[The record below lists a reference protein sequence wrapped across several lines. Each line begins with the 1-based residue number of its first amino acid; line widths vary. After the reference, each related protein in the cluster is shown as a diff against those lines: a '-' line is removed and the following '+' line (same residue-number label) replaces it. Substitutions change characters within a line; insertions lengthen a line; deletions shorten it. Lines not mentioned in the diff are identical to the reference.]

1 MTMPRVNWRQKA
13 EWLERENESLKK
25 KLEEKTLENLIREIA
40 REEAQSIIY
49 QHEDSSYHFRH
60 E

>member
-13 EWLERENESLKK
+13 EWLERENACLKK

-40 REEAQSIIY
+40 REEARGSVSAADAQCPPWC
-49 QHEDSSYHFRH
+49 RK
-60 E
+60 